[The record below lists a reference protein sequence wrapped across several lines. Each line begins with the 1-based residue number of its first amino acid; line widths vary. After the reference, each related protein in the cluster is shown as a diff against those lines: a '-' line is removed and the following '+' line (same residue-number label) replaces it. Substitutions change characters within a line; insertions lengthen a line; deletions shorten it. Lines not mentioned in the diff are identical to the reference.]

1 MIPKFFGQFLLENG
15 YINQEQL
22 FNALQYQ
29 QSEDAIKIGEVAVLL
44 KLMTPEQVEMV
55 HRRQRQTDEYFGR
68 LAVSMGFITEE
79 QLQKVINF
87 QKNNHIFL
95 GQALTELGYI
105 TKEQLKKY
113 LAEFEK
119 EQKPISSLED
129 IIPKDIDL
137 YDEVFILLDVSVKIF
152 RRMADLNLKIGKGFY
167 SNKMVDNKYLIS
179 VIRLKGNPEIEFFL
193 NLPKELACSITKNL
207 YKDREISCDDDMICD
222 SIGELSNIICGN
234 AISHILELGRKVM
247 MTTPIS
253 YLSKNDEKLY
263 RGKEQKLILFPASV
277 QIGKLDIGIIY

>member
-1 MIPKFFGQFLLENG
+1 MVKTALISGITGQDGSYLAEFLLEKG

-29 QSEDAIKIGEVAVLL
+29 QSEDAIKIGEVAIML

-113 LAEFEK
+113 LSYAELF
-119 EQKPISSLED
+119 
-129 IIPKDIDL
+129 
-137 YDEVFILLDVSVKIF
+137 
-152 RRMADLNLKIGKGFY
+152 
-167 SNKMVDNKYLIS
+167 
-179 VIRLKGNPEIEFFL
+179 
-193 NLPKELACSITKNL
+193 
-207 YKDREISCDDDMICD
+207 
-222 SIGELSNIICGN
+222 
-234 AISHILELGRKVM
+234 
-247 MTTPIS
+247 
-253 YLSKNDEKLY
+253 LSK
-263 RGKEQKLILFPASV
+263 AC
-277 QIGKLDIGIIY
+277 